1 MLQSDMDS
9 EDMSQLLMDSFDH
22 QMLLECEDIVS
33 IVEWIDR
40 NKTILVLDV
49 DHLLLS
55 YDYWLCFHFQ
65 LKYRFCL
72 FYPKQLVR

>member
-1 MLQSDMDS
+1 MYKSIVNDDNQREYSMLQSDIDS
-9 EDMSQLLMDSFDH
+9 EDMFQLLMDSFDH

-55 YDYWLCFHFQ
+55 YDY
-65 LKYRFCL
+65 
-72 FYPKQLVR
+72 